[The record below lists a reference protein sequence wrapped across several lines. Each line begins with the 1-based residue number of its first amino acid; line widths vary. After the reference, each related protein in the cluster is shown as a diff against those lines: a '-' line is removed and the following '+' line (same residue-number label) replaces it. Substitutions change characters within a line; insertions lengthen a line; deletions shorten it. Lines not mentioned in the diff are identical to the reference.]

1 MNTVKTLA
9 AAFALSATLAV
20 GSIQAA
26 GGYSERGDDRYDR
39 RYDNGEMQSRLRDV
53 IDRTQSDL
61 REATNLEHR
70 KGDER
75 DRYKD
80 AQGHLSSFDRNL
92 TKGKFD
98 KSELNKSIDKIKEIL
113 DKNVLQASSRDM
125 LLRDMTDLKFARA
138 RRD

>member
-1 MNTVKTLA
+1 MKKARVFVVCAVLSS
-9 AAFALSATLAV
+9 AAFVLPV
-20 GSIQAA
+20 HAA
-26 GGYSERGDDRYDR
+26 SGFYERAAIGDDR
-39 RYDNGEMQSRLRDV
+39 RYDNGAMQSRLRDV
-53 IDRTQSDL
+53 VDRTQSDL
-61 REATNLEHR
+61 REAANLEHR

-80 AQGHLSSFDRNL
+80 AQGHLSSFDRSL

-98 KSELNKSIDKIKEIL
+98 KGELDKSIGKIKEIL

-125 LLRDMTDLKFARA
+125 LLRDLTDLKFARA